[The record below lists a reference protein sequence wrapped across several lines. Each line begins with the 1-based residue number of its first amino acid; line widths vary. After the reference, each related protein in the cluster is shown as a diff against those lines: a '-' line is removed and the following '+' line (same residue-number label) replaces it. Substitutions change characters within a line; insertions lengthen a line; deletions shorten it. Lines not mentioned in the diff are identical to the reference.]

1 LESTLNNFVE
11 ISAVILFL
19 IIIGFLNLYI
29 TIPKKLKGFLS
40 FLILNSVSIWLLH
53 DLGWLKN
60 IIIITSISKWL
71 KTILKINIA
80 VKRRPSWVLSQLLS
94 TTAMTRFKE
103 LLVNNNSHYSIPV
116 PSNNSFI

>member
-1 LESTLNNFVE
+1 VE

-71 KTILKINIA
+71 KTILKQKILTNYQGFFEA
-80 VKRRPSWVLSQLLS
+80 PVGFAGQLAGCRPS
-94 TTAMTRFKE
+94 
-103 LLVNNNSHYSIPV
+103 P
-116 PSNNSFI
+116 